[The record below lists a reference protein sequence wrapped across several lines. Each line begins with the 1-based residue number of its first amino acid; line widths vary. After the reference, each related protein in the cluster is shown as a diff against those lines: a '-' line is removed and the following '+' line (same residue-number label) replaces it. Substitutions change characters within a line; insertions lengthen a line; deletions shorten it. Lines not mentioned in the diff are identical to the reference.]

1 MGGGAGRRAPL
12 ANLPRTHPVRSG
24 LTALVVAG
32 LLATGA
38 CTDGARQAGIG
49 AAATSTVPAAV
60 PEGRPAPSESPPS
73 VPTSVPT
80 ATAEATAPTDVS
92 PPPPVTPLPVATTVL
107 PLVDDSRPT
116 VSWGETIAPDRA
128 LTTWVWYPLDPGGGP
143 WPLVVFAH
151 GYEVGPAPYAALC
164 EAWAAAGY
172 VVAAPEF
179 PLTDEDVAG
188 DWLDENDIDNQP
200 DDVRFVIGALLAPDS
215 PLPVRVDPN
224 RLAVAGHSDGGVT
237 ALGVA
242 VEPFPGLRAVIA
254 LSAAPVYGSV
264 DNPPLLVMQGDEDDV
279 SGYESGAE
287 VYDEAMA
294 PRYMLTLLGGGHLPP
309 FTEDSPYL
317 QTVDRVAVAFL
328 DHYVAGR
335 PATADDPLPGGAGLD
350 PDLVTLIADP

>member
-1 MGGGAGRRAPL
+1 
-12 ANLPRTHPVRSG
+12 V
-24 LTALVVAG
+24 VVAG
-32 LLATGA
+32 LVVTGA
-38 CTDGARQAGIG
+38 CTDDPRPVAKATPPSSAALNVDETPTTTPARVTPDVTPGDP
-49 AAATSTVPAAV
+49 SPVPAAASTPV
-60 PEGRPAPSESPPS
+60 PL
-73 VPTSVPT
+73 
-80 ATAEATAPTDVS
+80 
-92 PPPPVTPLPVATTVL
+92 VTPLPVASVVL

-116 VSWGETIAPDRA
+116 VSGGETLSSTRA

-172 VVAAPEF
+172 IVAAPEF

-188 DWLDENDIDNQP
+188 DWLDEYDIENQP
-200 DDVRFVIGALLAPDS
+200 DDVRFVIGSLVAPDS
-215 PLPVRVDPN
+215 PLPVRVDPD

-242 VEPFPGLRAVIA
+242 VEPLDGLRAVIA

-264 DNPPLLVMQGDEDDV
+264 DNPPILVVQGDEDDI

-287 VYDEAMA
+287 VYGEAVS

-309 FTEDSPYL
+309 FLDGSEYL
-317 QTVDRVAVAFL
+317 DTVDKVAVAFL
-328 DHYVAGR
+328 DRYVAGR
-335 PATADDPLPGGAGLD
+335 PPTADDPLDGTGVD
-350 PDLVTLIADP
+350 PDVATLDADP